1 MHRPTRPRHWI
12 TWLTLWALVWGACL
26 PTVSQAVVHSTD
38 RSQWVEV
45 CTSTGM
51 VWVQADD
58 SGSPTADHAGCIWC
72 LLAHGGLA
80 TPHPPSLP
88 DLLPLG
94 SHARPACPLAA
105 LSIARAW
112 PPAQARA
119 PPVVA

>member
-1 MHRPTRPRHWI
+1 MHRLTRPRHWI

-38 RSQWVEV
+38 RSEWVEV

-51 VWVQADD
+51 VWVRADD
-58 SGSPTADHAGCIWC
+58 SGAPTADQAGCLWC
-72 LLAHGGLA
+72 LLAHGGPALPH
-80 TPHPPSLP
+80 TPGMPSVP
-88 DLLPLG
+88 SLG
-94 SHARPACPLAA
+94 SHPRPEWPPSA
-105 LSIARAW
+105 LPIARAW